1 MDLLPAQH
9 FMQRAMLLL
18 GSHQAH
24 DVGAYAFFEMQMLD
38 KIHSTWLKQV
48 RLSDRSDSRR

>member
-9 FMQRAMLLL
+9 FIQRAMLLL

-38 KIHSTWLKQV
+38 KIHGTWLKQV